1 MKNNGPFPRPYK
13 PGKRYLILSIPT
25 GFPRFLKVVGLLTAI
40 IAGSNYMTYKW
51 VSQGLPQMDSQV
63 QVLATTQEVA
73 PAKRGQLYLL
83 DKASIHVSD
92 TKRFAEKVKDVSAML
107 GVAPEWLMAVMYMES
122 KFDVS
127 VYNYKG
133 SGAVGLI
140 QFMPSTALDMNITSY
155 RLSQMN
161 HLQQLEY
168 VYVYLDKV
176 KKRNGA
182 FTSLTDLYLG
192 ILYPKARGQESCYT
206 LFSKPS
212 KAYRQNSGLDENR
225 DGRVTI
231 GDIDRRMK
239 RLFPTA
245 HAINGLSTAV

>member
-13 PGKRYLILSIPT
+13 SGKRYLVLSIPT
-25 GFPRFLKVVGLLTAI
+25 GFPRFLRGVGLMTAI

-51 VSQGLPQMDSQV
+51 AKTGLGQIEHQV
-63 QVLATTQEVA
+63 QVLATATDVPGAHSGE
-73 PAKRGQLYLL
+73 LYLL
-83 DKASIHVSD
+83 DKASVYVPD
-92 TKRFAEKVKDVSAML
+92 AGKFAEKVKDVSAML

-127 VYNYKG
+127 VYNHKG

-231 GDIDRRMK
+231 GDIDRRLK
-239 RLFPTA
+239 RLFPQAHGLTA
-245 HAINGLSTAV
+245 LGTL

>member
-1 MKNNGPFPRPYK
+1 MKNNGPFPRPYQA
-13 PGKRYLILSIPT
+13 GKRYVVLSIPM
-25 GFPRFLKVVGLLTAI
+25 GFPRLLKMVGLLTAI
-40 IAGSNYMTYKW
+40 VAGTNFMTYRLAT
-51 VSQGLPQMDSQV
+51 QGILPADTHI
-63 QVLATTQEVA
+63 QVLATSSEGV
-73 PAKRGQLYLL
+73 GSSSEQLYLL
-83 DKASIHVSD
+83 DKAQIHVPD
-92 TKRFAEKVKDVSAML
+92 ATQFADKVRDVSGML
-107 GVAPEWLMAVMYMES
+107 GVAPEWLMAVMYLES
-122 KFDVS
+122 KFDAS

-168 VYVYLDKV
+168 VYMYLDKV
-176 KKRNGA
+176 KQRNGA
-182 FTSLTDLYLG
+182 FKSLTDLYLG

-206 LFSKPS
+206 LFSRPS

-225 DGRVTI
+225 DGRVTV
-231 GDIDRRMK
+231 GDIDRRLQ

-245 HAINGLSTAV
+245 HAIQLTEV

>member
-13 PGKRYLILSIPT
+13 AGKRYVVLSIPT
-25 GFPRFLKVVGLLTAI
+25 GFPRLLKIVGLLTAI
-40 IAGSNYMTYKW
+40 VAGTNFMTYRLAT
-51 VSQGLPQMDSQV
+51 QGLIPADTHV
-63 QVLATTQEVA
+63 QVLATSGEGIGA
-73 PAKRGQLYLL
+73 NDGQLYLL
-83 DKASIHVSD
+83 DKARIHVPD
-92 TKRFAEKVKDVSAML
+92 ATQFASKVRDVSSML

-122 KFDVS
+122 KFDAS

-168 VYVYLDKV
+168 VYMYLDKV
-176 KKRNGA
+176 KQRNGA
-182 FTSLTDLYLG
+182 FNSLTDLYLG

-206 LFSKPS
+206 LFSRPS

-225 DGRVTI
+225 DGRVTV
-231 GDIDRRMK
+231 GDIDRRLQ

-245 HAINGLSTAV
+245 HAVQLTEV